1 MRTRLSNHPILFLDT
16 KPSECALRAF
26 SAVLDNAYVAHCI
39 QGGWA
44 ADCKAHGEWLRLTS
58 LDIPALLKQNLQRPG
73 SQYETQLGILY

>member
-1 MRTRLSNHPILFLDT
+1 M
-16 KPSECALRAF
+16 
-26 SAVLDNAYVAHCI
+26 LDNAYVAHCI